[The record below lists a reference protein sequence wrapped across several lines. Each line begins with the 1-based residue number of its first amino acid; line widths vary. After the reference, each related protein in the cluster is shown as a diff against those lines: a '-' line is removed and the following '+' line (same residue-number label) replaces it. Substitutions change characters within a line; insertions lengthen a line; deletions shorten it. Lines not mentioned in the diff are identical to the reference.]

1 MQGDMYIAMKKAGL
15 IKDEAPKPA
24 AAPAPRA
31 PAAAPPQ
38 QALPVLGDD
47 YVDQAEQ
54 VIRDFSQEKNFRK
67 FTTSK
72 IRNIL
77 SMISD
82 LYSQVTLNNTGTLT
96 ADMQDSLRS
105 MRVRLVYECGR
116 ERAVNDFVQRA
127 QLLPYLQGIGN
138 DRQKFLRF
146 ARYMEA
152 LVAYHRYHGGKD

>member
-1 MQGDMYIAMKKAGL
+1 M
-15 IKDEAPKPA
+15 
-24 AAPAPRA
+24 
-31 PAAAPPQ
+31 
-38 QALPVLGDD
+38 V
-47 YVDQAEQ
+47 
-54 VIRDFSQEKNFRK
+54 
-67 FTTSK
+67 
-72 IRNIL
+72 
-77 SMISD
+77 SD

-127 QLLPYLQGIGN
+127 KLLPYLQGIGD